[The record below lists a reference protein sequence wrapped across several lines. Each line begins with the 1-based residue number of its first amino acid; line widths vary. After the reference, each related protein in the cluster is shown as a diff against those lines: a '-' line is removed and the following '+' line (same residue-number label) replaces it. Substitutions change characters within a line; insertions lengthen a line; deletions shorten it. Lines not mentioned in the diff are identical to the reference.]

1 MSNQMQPQPVGAD
14 RPGYGWRQERR
25 QAKNAGMYDPNAQP
39 QGRQGAQGGWGN
51 MGGQFAGAQAQG
63 DQNYWTPER
72 MRNAKPMP
80 MPTMPG
86 GGMLDSYSGMNGGFN
101 PWGGMQGG
109 GMNDFIRSS
118 MMYGANAPM
127 YANQGGYNP
136 NANQGGAAPQGKMPT
151 SVPPQKPQQGPQG
164 APQSY
169 YEGSQFNTQFGN
181 LVPASVGNG
190 NIYKQNGS
198 DGQTLYHYGPT
209 AGWKSMTNQEYQGYN
224 NPADF
229 YQDPNQYAAQAG
241 GNRNDYQMR
250 NGMWQTQLGS
260 GTYR

>member
-151 SVPPQKPQQGPQG
+151 SVPPQSRSRVRRARRSRTTKGASSTPSSATSCPQASATATSTSRTAATVRRSTTTARP
-164 APQSY
+164 PD
-169 YEGSQFNTQFGN
+169 GS
-181 LVPASVGNG
+181 
-190 NIYKQNGS
+190 
-198 DGQTLYHYGPT
+198 
-209 AGWKSMTNQEYQGYN
+209 
-224 NPADF
+224 
-229 YQDPNQYAAQAG
+229 
-241 GNRNDYQMR
+241 R
-250 NGMWQTQLGS
+250 
-260 GTYR
+260 